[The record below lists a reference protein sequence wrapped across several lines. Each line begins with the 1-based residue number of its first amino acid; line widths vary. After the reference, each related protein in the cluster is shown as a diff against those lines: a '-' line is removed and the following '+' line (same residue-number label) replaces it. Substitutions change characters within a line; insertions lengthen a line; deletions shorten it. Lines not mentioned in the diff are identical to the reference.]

1 MKEIKCLSMNEL
13 HGFRNYPAAIQLR
26 IVYLQM
32 SADFID
38 VVTLL
43 FHFSHIYASSGFP
56 NTETDLV

>member
-1 MKEIKCLSMNEL
+1 MNGL
-13 HGFRNYPAAIQLR
+13 HGFRNYSAGIQLR